1 MNLIYGE
8 VVDILTEDGMRFGK
22 IRVTGVL
29 TKVPLDLLTD
39 VERGD
44 TILVCDGVAIS
55 KVQPADTTG
64 SNHVPRDPR

>member
-8 VVDILTEDGMRFGK
+8 VVEILTEDGMRFGK

-29 TKVPLDLLTD
+29 TKVSLNLLTK

-44 TILVCDGVAIS
+44 TILMCDGVAIS
-55 KVQPADTTG
+55 KVSAGTTET
-64 SNHVPRDPR
+64 SDVPRNSR